1 MTEPF
6 QSILTALQDERA
18 RLDALLDDAVAQ
30 FALVEEDMNA
40 RMKVASPDELQ
51 VLMAER
57 ARIED
62 ALGIAELVL
71 RIDDIREQIARVK
84 AEMAAAAA

>member
-1 MTEPF
+1 MTESR
-6 QSILTALQDERA
+6 QARLAELQDERK

-40 RMKVASPDELQ
+40 RMKVATPERLQ
-51 VLMAER
+51 ELMAER

-62 ALGIAELVL
+62 ALGIAELVD
-71 RIDDIREQIARVK
+71 RIDDVRGRILQLQ
-84 AEMAAAAA
+84 AEIAAAA

>member
-1 MTEPF
+1 MTKTREAR
-6 QSILTALQDERA
+6 LAELQGERK

-40 RMKVASPDELQ
+40 RMKVATPEKLQ
-51 VLMAER
+51 ELMAER

-62 ALGIAELVL
+62 ALGIAELVD
-71 RIDDIREQIARVK
+71 RIDEVRAAIAQVQ
-84 AEMAAAAA
+84 AEIAAAA

>member
-1 MTEPF
+1 MSDPY
-6 QSILTALQDERA
+6 SAILVELEDERM
-18 RLDALLDDAVAQ
+18 RLDALLDEAVAQ

-40 RMKVASPDELQ
+40 RMKAATPAQLQ

-62 ALGIAELVL
+62 ALGIVELVE
-71 RIDDIREQIARVK
+71 RIDCIRERVAHLR
-84 AEMAAAAA
+84 AEISTAA

>member
-1 MTEPF
+1 MSDYHIQLTE
-6 QSILTALQDERA
+6 LQDERR

-40 RMKVASPDELQ
+40 RMKVATPQQLQ
-51 VLMAER
+51 VLMEER

-62 ALGIAELVL
+62 ALGIAELVD
-71 RIDDIREQIARVK
+71 RIDDVRERILRLTSGREV
-84 AEMAAAAA
+84 AA

>member
-1 MTEPF
+1 MTESR
-6 QSILTALQDERA
+6 QARLDELQDERK

-40 RMKVASPDELQ
+40 RMKVATPEQLQ
-51 VLMAER
+51 ELMAER

-62 ALGIAELVL
+62 ALGIAELVD
-71 RIDDIREQIARVK
+71 RIDETREQIARLL
-84 AEMAAAAA
+84 AEAVRAG

>member
-1 MTEPF
+1 MTESR
-6 QSILTALQDERA
+6 QARLDELQDERK

-40 RMKVASPDELQ
+40 RMKVATPEQLQ
-51 VLMAER
+51 ELMAER

-62 ALGIAELVL
+62 ALGIAELVD
-71 RIDDIREQIARVK
+71 RIDDTREQIARLLADAVR
-84 AEMAAAAA
+84 AG